1 MKFKD
6 IESKSINELND
17 LLNDLKAESFALG
30 WKNKTQ
36 QQDQTHKIKLVRR
49 DIARVLTALKQKEL
63 NNENKN
69 QKPKAKKT
77 VKKSTS
83 TTAKKK
89 TIKAKAETKKTE
101 EVNQQKEGVK

>member
-6 IESKSINELND
+6 IENKSINELND

-49 DIARVLTALKQKEL
+49 DIARVLTAIRQQEIKQTSSNNVKE
-63 NNENKN
+63 KVV
-69 QKPKAKKT
+69 KT
-77 VKKSTS
+77 TS
-83 TTAKKK
+83 NS
-89 TIKAKAETKKTE
+89 TKKTTSTK
-101 EVNQQKEGVK
+101 KET

>member
-49 DIARVLTALKQKEL
+49 DIARVLTAIKQK
-63 NNENKN
+63 
-69 QKPKAKKT
+69 QMSGVKPKVA
-77 VKKSTS
+77 
-83 TTAKKK
+83 
-89 TIKAKAETKKTE
+89 IKETKKAT
-101 EVNQQKEGVK
+101 VKEGDK

>member
-49 DIARVLTALKQKEL
+49 DIARVLTALKQKQL
-63 NNENKN
+63 NNQN
-69 QKPKAKKT
+69 QPTTKKT
-77 VKKSTS
+77 VTKEMKKEAT
-83 TTAKKK
+83 KE
-89 TIKAKAETKKTE
+89 IQVKAEGDK
-101 EVNQQKEGVK
+101 

>member
-6 IESKSINELND
+6 IENKSINELND

-49 DIARVLTALKQKEL
+49 DITRD
-63 NNENKN
+63 
-69 QKPKAKKT
+69 
-77 VKKSTS
+77 
-83 TTAKKK
+83 
-89 TIKAKAETKKTE
+89 
-101 EVNQQKEGVK
+101 

>member
-49 DIARVLTALKQKEL
+49 DIARVLTAIKQKQMNSE
-63 NNENKN
+63 
-69 QKPKAKKT
+69 KPKEATK
-77 VKKSTS
+77 
-83 TTAKKK
+83 
-89 TIKAKAETKKTE
+89 ETKKKI
-101 EVNQQKEGVK
+101 VKEGAK

>member
-6 IESKSINELND
+6 IENKSINELND

-49 DIARVLTALKQKEL
+49 DIARVLTAIRQQEIKQTSSNNVKE
-63 NNENKN
+63 KVV
-69 QKPKAKKT
+69 KT
-77 VKKSTS
+77 ASTS
-83 TTAKKK
+83 TKK
-89 TIKAKAETKKTE
+89 TTSTKKATTNKKE
-101 EVNQQKEGVK
+101 QKEVK

>member
-63 NNENKN
+63 SNEGNN

-77 VKKSTS
+77 MKKS
-83 TTAKKK
+83 
-89 TIKAKAETKKTE
+89 IKVATKKTE
-101 EVNQQKEGVK
+101 EVNKQNEGVK

>member
-17 LLNDLKAESFALG
+17 LLNDLKAESFTLG

-49 DIARVLTALKQKEL
+49 DIARVLTAIKQKQMSGE
-63 NNENKN
+63 
-69 QKPKAKKT
+69 KPK
-77 VKKSTS
+77 V
-83 TTAKKK
+83 
-89 TIKAKAETKKTE
+89 TIKETKKVTI
-101 EVNQQKEGVK
+101 KEGDK

>member
-6 IESKSINELND
+6 IENKSINELND

-49 DIARVLTALKQKEL
+49 DIARVLTAIRQQEIKQTSSNNVKE
-63 NNENKN
+63 KVV
-69 QKPKAKKT
+69 KTASTTTKKT
-77 VKKSTS
+77 TSTKKST
-83 TTAKKK
+83 T
-89 TIKAKAETKKTE
+89 TKKATTNKKE
-101 EVNQQKEGVK
+101 QKEVK

>member
-6 IESKSINELND
+6 IENKSINELND

-49 DIARVLTALKQKEL
+49 DIARVLTAIRQQEIKQTSSNNVKE
-63 NNENKN
+63 KVV
-69 QKPKAKKT
+69 KT
-77 VKKSTS
+77 ASTS
-83 TTAKKK
+83 TKK
-89 TIKAKAETKKTE
+89 TTSTKKATSTKNATTNKKEQTE
-101 EVNQQKEGVK
+101 VK